1 MKKLSICFA
10 FVLMFCLMLS
20 GCTTQFEGTW
30 ELSSYL
36 ATINNL
42 EFEYTFEE
50 VEELVVNQGDNLTDE
65 QKAENFVVSMHQMT
79 KDYSM
84 RFSGNK
90 VVLTIMGVESET
102 DFTYENNI
110 ISITTPEMK
119 LSYENEKLYM
129 SEEIEGLKITMVFEK
144 LANN

>member
-50 VEELVVNQGDNLTDE
+50 TG
-65 QKAENFVVSMHQMT
+65 
-79 KDYSM
+79 
-84 RFSGNK
+84 
-90 VVLTIMGVESET
+90 TICFILLLILFQAQVALPPYGS
-102 DFTYENNI
+102 
-110 ISITTPEMK
+110 ISK
-119 LSYENEKLYM
+119 L
-129 SEEIEGLKITMVFEK
+129 
-144 LANN
+144 